1 MHCDFRHN
9 FVKFAIRKNSFEH
22 FLSQHEISNMQI
34 EFKNVIPKPLA
45 EIEHSSESL
54 WNRNVIFQSGKGI
67 ILNASSGKGKTTFVY
82 SLLGLRSDFS
92 GEILIENKN
101 TKFFTESDWV
111 ELRQR
116 KIAVVFQDLQLFH
129 QLTIEQNLKLK
140 AEFTGT
146 FDRDSAFE
154 KVAFLGLRDKWDQ
167 KCGVL
172 SMGQQQRV
180 AIVRALIQPFEWL
193 VMDEPFS
200 HLDKGNSDKCL
211 ELIIQRCKE
220 LRAGFILTTLDKKD
234 DLKVDYEVKL

>member
-1 MHCDFRHN
+1 
-9 FVKFAIRKNSFEH
+9 
-22 FLSQHEISNMQI
+22 MQI
-34 EFKNVIPKPLA
+34 EFKNVLPKPLA
-45 EIEHSSESL
+45 DIDYASESL
-54 WNRNVIFQSGKGI
+54 WKSNVVFQSGKSI
-67 ILNASSGKGKTTFVY
+67 LLNASSGKGKTTFVH
-82 SLLGLRSDFS
+82 SLMGLRSDFS

-116 KIAVVFQDLQLFH
+116 KIDVVFQDLQLFH

-154 KVAFLGLRDKWDQ
+154 KLAFLGLKDKWDQ
-167 KCGVL
+167 KCGIL

-200 HLDKGNSDKCL
+200 HLDKGNSELCL
-211 ELIIQRCKE
+211 QLINQRCKQ
-220 LRAGFILTTLDKKD
+220 LNAGFILTALDKKVD
-234 DLKVDYEVKL
+234 VKVDYEVKL